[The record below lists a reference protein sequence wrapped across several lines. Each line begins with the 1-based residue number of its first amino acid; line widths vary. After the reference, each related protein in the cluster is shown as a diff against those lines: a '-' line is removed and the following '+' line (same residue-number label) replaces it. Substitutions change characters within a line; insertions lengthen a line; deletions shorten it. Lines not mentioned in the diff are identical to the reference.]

1 LRSQSEVPCSVLV
14 DDRTHPL
21 EMDFL
26 TKALLTG
33 RLTATEKLNQLARE
47 SFVIRAVALCGLAVR
62 FHFASEIA
70 EGGPS
75 LRAMLAVFVPIIR
88 PQGKKN
94 ADRYEDNLKEQ
105 VGKRASSAVKTHA
118 RKLKY

>member
-1 LRSQSEVPCSVLV
+1 
-14 DDRTHPL
+14 
-21 EMDFL
+21 MDFL
-26 TKALLTG
+26 TKALLSG

-70 EGGPS
+70 QGGPS
-75 LRAMLAVFVPIIR
+75 LGAMLAVFVPIIR
-88 PQGKKN
+88 PQGQKD
-94 ADRYEDNLKEQ
+94 ADSYEDNLKQQ
-105 VGKRASSAVKTHA
+105 VEERALFAAEAHW

>member
-1 LRSQSEVPCSVLV
+1 
-14 DDRTHPL
+14 
-21 EMDFL
+21 MDFL

-62 FHFASEIA
+62 FHFAGEIA
-70 EGGPS
+70 QGGPS

-88 PQGKKN
+88 PQGKKD
-94 ADRYEDNLKEQ
+94 ADSYQRDFEDQ
-105 VGKRASSAVKTHA
+105 VEE
-118 RKLKY
+118 